1 VVNEFEPDMQYS
13 RHFPASDGAHET
25 GAALQ
30 SFNKLFMGGEARF
43 LMACLSR
50 DFNPSFIYVGTSNME
65 FALAYKSIKVTSDFL
80 GAAASSAQAIELLK
94 SNNPGFVFI
103 HERDDLPQYSE
114 LLEYIS
120 QAPQA
125 VKSFVLIDSL
135 ELLAKLAKIDA
146 DVIVAD
152 RDIFL
157 PVNPLAQG
165 LMAMVAGTTY
175 RSPSIASCLNTFSP
189 TIDPQ
194 SSRRITLGLRD
205 QQLLEAYV
213 LGLSNREIAE
223 QLNLSVRSV
232 QTYSGNLL
240 SRLGVNNRQKALLSI
255 AKMGISVVPKF
266 FQW

>member
-1 VVNEFEPDMQYS
+1 M
-13 RHFPASDGAHET
+13 
-25 GAALQ
+25 
-30 SFNKLFMGGEARF
+30 
-43 LMACLSR
+43 
-50 DFNPSFIYVGTSNME
+50 
-65 FALAYKSIKVTSDFL
+65 
-80 GAAASSAQAIELLK
+80 
-94 SNNPGFVFI
+94 
-103 HERDDLPQYSE
+103 
-114 LLEYIS
+114 
-120 QAPQA
+120 
-125 VKSFVLIDSL
+125 
-135 ELLAKLAKIDA
+135 
-146 DVIVAD
+146 
-152 RDIFL
+152 
-157 PVNPLAQG
+157 
-165 LMAMVAGTTY
+165 
-175 RSPSIASCLNTFSP
+175 FSP